1 MQVYIQLPHFVIAI
15 CVTGCIA
22 GALLTGCGG
31 GGSGTST
38 TRFGPQGAIVPLPTG
53 SGTFTVFH
61 LNNRSQ
67 ICGAYSLTTS
77 PSQTINEAAVL
88 THAGITAV
96 DFLPNMNYYGQANG
110 LNDNGDVVG
119 VDAGPR
125 PPTSAPI
132 IYEAFLCHQGRVTP
146 LPPIAGGTYSNAL
159 AINNAGVVVGLSD
172 HTPVQWVNSTPQ
184 PIAIPDFPPTTAVA
198 VAIND
203 DGMMAGYA
211 TIAGVQRAVVWT
223 NGVPTVIEPGF
234 GYATDVNEKDQ
245 VVGYDTSGAFLW
257 ENGTLTHLPAI
268 TGYVYVQAVG
278 INNNGLIVGMANK
291 PTGPMT
297 AVAWKNGQMIDL
309 GSLPGAP
316 AWLSTSQ
323 AVNDLGEISTSGSG
337 GDYIVEFGQ

>member
-1 MQVYIQLPHFVIAI
+1 
-15 CVTGCIA
+15 
-22 GALLTGCGG
+22 
-31 GGSGTST
+31 
-38 TRFGPQGAIVPLPTG
+38 
-53 SGTFTVFH
+53 
-61 LNNRSQ
+61 
-67 ICGAYSLTTS
+67 
-77 PSQTINEAAVL
+77 
-88 THAGITAV
+88 
-96 DFLPNMNYYGQANG
+96 
-110 LNDNGDVVG
+110 
-119 VDAGPR
+119 
-125 PPTSAPI
+125 
-132 IYEAFLCHQGRVTP
+132 
-146 LPPIAGGTYSNAL
+146 
-159 AINNAGVVVGLSD
+159 
-172 HTPVQWVNSTPQ
+172 
-184 PIAIPDFPPTTAVA
+184 

-268 TGYVYVQAVG
+268 TGYVNVQAVG

-297 AVAWKNGQMIDL
+297 AVAWKNRQMIDL